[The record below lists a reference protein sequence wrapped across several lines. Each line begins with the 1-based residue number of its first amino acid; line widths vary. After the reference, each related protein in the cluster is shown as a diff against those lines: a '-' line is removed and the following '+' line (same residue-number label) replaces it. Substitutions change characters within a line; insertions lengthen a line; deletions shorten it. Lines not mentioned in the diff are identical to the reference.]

1 MAVAVANPD
10 AEGRSDL
17 GIVHVVFVSRH
28 TSVAL
33 ATLFRDDVCQ
43 GGDVAGDHLD
53 LLFALRTD
61 SAEID
66 GRRAVTLHAPA
77 AGDHSED
84 AARDFIPN

>member
-10 AEGRSDL
+10 AEGRSEL

-28 TSVAL
+28 ASVAL

-53 LLFALRTD
+53 LLFALRT
-61 SAEID
+61 EID

-77 AGDHSED
+77 AGHHSED